1 MSEKMNKIFGYLNTL
16 PWTKPIAIIVFAV
29 GLFVFVGAS
38 FVGLLW
44 GCDLPPNTADFG
56 KWLVTS
62 VIGISG
68 AKSAYESVRGDFKG
82 RGGSDENDNG

>member
-1 MSEKMNKIFGYLNTL
+1 MKKQIDKLFLYLNKL

-29 GLFVFVGAS
+29 GLIVFIGAS
-38 FVGLLW
+38 LVGLLW

-68 AKSAYESVRGDFKG
+68 AKSAYESVHDACKKA
-82 RGGSDENDNG
+82 DDNDA

>member
-1 MSEKMNKIFGYLNTL
+1 MSEKMNRLFNYLNTL

-29 GLFVFVGAS
+29 GLLVFVAAS
-38 FVGLLW
+38 ILGLLC

-68 AKSAYESVRGDFKG
+68 AKSAYESVHDLGKGGGGDGK
-82 RGGSDENDNG
+82 DE

>member
-1 MSEKMNKIFGYLNTL
+1 MNKVFKYLNTL

-29 GLFVFVGAS
+29 GLVVFIIAS
-38 FVGLLW
+38 LAGLIF
-44 GCDLPPNTADFG
+44 GCDIPPNTADFG

-68 AKSAYESVRGDFKG
+68 AKSAYESVHDFNRDRGEGYG
-82 RGGSDENDNG
+82 REVDIKQ